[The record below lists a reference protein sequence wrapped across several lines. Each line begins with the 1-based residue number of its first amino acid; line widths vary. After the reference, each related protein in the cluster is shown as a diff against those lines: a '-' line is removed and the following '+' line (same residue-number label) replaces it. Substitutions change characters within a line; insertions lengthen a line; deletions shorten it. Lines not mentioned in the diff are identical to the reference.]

1 METTVEQT
9 ILDQL
14 NQTRV
19 NGFPLMKYIGAKS
32 CIFGAGWVSFKV
44 AKNPE
49 GITEVGVHYLV
60 MHDSYKI
67 YYFKGDSIANS
78 QRDLY
83 FDDFDSIA
91 RELGVL

>member
-1 METTVEQT
+1 MSTEIEQT
-9 ILDQL
+9 ILNQL

-32 CIFGAGWVSFKV
+32 LIFGSGWVKFKV
-44 AKNPE
+44 PENPA
-49 GITEVGVHYLV
+49 GITEVGVSYLV

-67 YYFKGDSIANS
+67 HYFKGETIVNT
-78 QRDLY
+78 QREVY
-83 FDDFDSIA
+83 FDAFDSIA